1 MIYTPR
7 YIFNSDLEELI
18 CTCDNSKK
26 YRVLYSHSSS
36 IENAKNSELIGL
48 SSQIIAICSKCRSIY
63 KFELKYN
70 PILNEKAEIK
80 NVTKITND
88 IFEVKKDIIS
98 AFKSYEETFSFK
110 SDEFLI
116 KILNERYDNYKKITE
131 FIYIE
136 K

>member
-48 SSQIIAICSKCRSIY
+48 SSHVIAICSKCRSIY
-63 KFELKYN
+63 KFEFKYN
-70 PILNEKAEIK
+70 PILNKKAEIK

-88 IFEVKKDIIS
+88 ISEVKEDIIS
-98 AFKSYEETFSFK
+98 EFKSYEETFSFK

-116 KILNERYDNYKKITE
+116 KILNERYNDDKKITE

>member
-7 YIFNSDLEELI
+7 YIFNSELEELI

-36 IENAKNSELIGL
+36 IENAENGKLIGL
-48 SSQIIAICSKCRSIY
+48 SSQVIAICSKCRSIY

-70 PILNEKAEIK
+70 PIFNEKVEIK
-80 NVTKITND
+80 NVTKVTND
-88 IFEVKKDIIS
+88 ISEVKEDIIS
-98 AFKSYEETFSFK
+98 EFKSFEETFSFK

-116 KILNERYDNYKKITE
+116 KILNERYDNDKKITE
-131 FIYIE
+131 FIYME